1 MKKIIFA
8 LAIIS
13 AAIFGSSL
21 AKAAPEPWGM
31 ALNTDTKECAGFWP
45 GDEFVGYHLP
55 SGWKSYFPKYD
66 PDTQKT
72 TLATDIGECDF
83 KMRQEERCCQELGY
97 KFVSDN
103 IGKDQKTILRD
114 REAFEAQ
121 LKSQR
126 DAPKTATSRY
136 PALIFIGLVI
146 AVIIVIAFVFIRKIK
161 KKKNS
166 EFRFGKKI

>member
-1 MKKIIFA
+1 MKKLILALIIF
-8 LAIIS
+8 S
-13 AAIFGSSL
+13 AAIFGFSF
-21 AKAAPEPWGM
+21 AKAAPGPWGI

-55 SGWKSYFPKYD
+55 DGWKSYFPKYD

-72 TLATDIGECDF
+72 SLVTDIGECDF
-83 KMRQEERCCQELGY
+83 KIRQEEKCCQELGY

-121 LKSQR
+121 LKNQR
-126 DAPKTATSRY
+126 DVPKTATSRY
-136 PALIFIGLVI
+136 PALIFIGLAIAVIVI
-146 AVIIVIAFVFIRKIK
+146 AVVFIRKIK
-161 KKKNS
+161 KKK
-166 EFRFGKKI
+166 E

>member
-1 MKKIIFA
+1 VKKLIFA
-8 LAIIS
+8 LIIFS
-13 AAIFGSSL
+13 AAIFGNSF
-21 AKAAPEPWGM
+21 AKAAPGPWGI

-55 SGWKSYFPKYD
+55 DGWKSYFPKYD

-72 TLATDIGECDF
+72 SLATEIGECDF
-83 KMRQEERCCQELGY
+83 KIRQEEKCCQELGY

-114 REAFEAQ
+114 RAAFEAQ

-126 DAPKTATSRY
+126 DVPKTATSRY
-136 PALIFIGLVI
+136 PALIFIGL
-146 AVIIVIAFVFIRKIK
+146 AGAMIVIAFVFIRKIK
-161 KKKNS
+161 KKK
-166 EFRFGKKI
+166 E

>member
-1 MKKIIFA
+1 MKKSILALIIF
-8 LAIIS
+8 S
-13 AAIFGSSL
+13 AAFVGFSF
-21 AKAAPEPWGM
+21 AKAAPGPWGI
-31 ALNTDTKECAGFWP
+31 ALNADTKECAGFWP

-55 SGWKSYFPKYD
+55 DGWKSYFPKYD

-72 TLATDIGECDF
+72 SLVTDIGECDF
-83 KMRQEERCCQELGY
+83 KIRQEEKCCQELGY

-103 IGKDQKTILRD
+103 IGKDQKTVLRD

-136 PALIFIGLVI
+136 PFSIFIGLAAVVIVI
-146 AVIIVIAFVFIRKIK
+146 AVVFIRKRK
-161 KKKNS
+161 KKK
-166 EFRFGKKI
+166 E